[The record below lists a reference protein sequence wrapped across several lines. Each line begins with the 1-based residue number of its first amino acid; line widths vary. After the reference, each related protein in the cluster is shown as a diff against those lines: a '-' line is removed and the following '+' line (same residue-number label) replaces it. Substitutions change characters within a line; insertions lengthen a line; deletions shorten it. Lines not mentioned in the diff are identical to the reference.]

1 VNIPPTTHRA
11 AAVLAAATALGA
23 TAACRLDPLVDDKPG
38 ASASI
43 LPSNASVPSVADEPD
58 LLTQI
63 ALNDGLD
70 PNALAASGG
79 VISRGTGFSN
89 GDTVHFWAFGA
100 ADRAP
105 APIYILGTGD
115 AAAAFTP
122 LTTHLPL
129 VDAVP
134 GDSEYNPIH
143 TIYRVVVTGAYH
155 DEKITTTAALADAVQ
170 IGLVSEPVA
179 IKTFIDSPIVR
190 PGTRIEVATGVT
202 AMPTQVYAHGHIA
215 DTYQFGGALGLQPNP
230 FGLLPTAQVSFLRTS
245 TGGDYDATRPIFQA
259 TIPTAAPK
267 MMTTYTPL
275 SVVVDVDLS
284 VATADNLKR
293 DGDLFGR
300 SAATG
305 AITSTVSPPVAAFT
319 VTSTLLVLQLQFA
332 EGSL

>member
-1 VNIPPTTHRA
+1 MQPTTHRA
-11 AAVLAAATALGA
+11 AAVLATAAATLGA

-43 LPSNASVPSVADEPD
+43 LPSNAAVPSVADDPD
-58 LLTQI
+58 LLNQI
-63 ALNDGLD
+63 TLNDNLD
-70 PNALAASGG
+70 PDTLEASGG
-79 VISRGTGFSN
+79 VIPRGTGFSN
-89 GDTVHFWAFGA
+89 GDMVHFWAFGA

-115 AAAAFTP
+115 AAAGFTP

-134 GDSEYNPIH
+134 GDTEYNPIH
-143 TIYRVVVTGAYH
+143 TIYRVVVTGAYN
-155 DEKITTTAALADAVQ
+155 DQKITTTAALADAVQ
-170 IGLVSEPVA
+170 IGLVQEPVA
-179 IKTFIDSPIVR
+179 IKVAIDSPIVR
-190 PGTRIEVATGVT
+190 PGTRIEVAPGVT

-230 FGLLPTAQVSFLRTS
+230 FGLLPTKQVSFLRTS
-245 TGGDYDATRPIFQA
+245 NSIGYDATRPIFQA
-259 TIPTAAPK
+259 TIPAAAPK
-267 MMTTYTPL
+267 TMPNYTPL

-284 VATADNLKR
+284 VTAADNIKR

-305 AITSTVSPPVAAFT
+305 AITSTVSPPVAAFN

>member
-1 VNIPPTTHRA
+1 MPPTTHRVA
-11 AAVLAAATALGA
+11 AALAAAAASLGA
-23 TAACRLDPLVDDKPG
+23 TVACRLDPLVDDKPG

-43 LPSNASVPSVADEPD
+43 LPSNAAIPSVADDPD
-58 LLTQI
+58 LLNQI
-63 ALNDGLD
+63 TLNDGLD
-70 PNALAASGG
+70 PSALDASGG
-79 VISRGTGFSN
+79 VIPRGTGFSN
-89 GDTVHFWAFGA
+89 GDLVHFWAFGA

-105 APIYILGTGD
+105 APIYLLGTGD

-143 TIYRVVVTGAYH
+143 TIYRVVVTAAYH
-155 DEKITTTAALADAVQ
+155 DQKITTTAALADAIQ
-170 IGLVSEPVA
+170 LGLVSAPVA
-179 IKTFIDSPIVR
+179 IKTFVDSPIVR

-215 DTYQFGGALGLQPNP
+215 DTYQFGGALGLQANP
-230 FGLLPTAQVSFLRTS
+230 FGLLPTKQVSFLRTS
-245 TGGDYDATRPIFQA
+245 NSVGYDTTRPIFQA

-267 MMTTYTPL
+267 TMTTYTPL

-284 VATADNLKR
+284 ITAADNLKK

-332 EGSL
+332 EGLL